1 MKFLHFILIP
11 LAVILTAF
19 IGSKITNV
27 GMSWY
32 NNRDLLNIP
41 SWTPPGFIIG
51 IVWTVIFILTTISAI
66 IFWNK
71 VPLGNVFYWIL
82 GFFIANLLLNILWSA
97 LFFGL
102 HYIGLAVIEALILDL
117 SVVMIMILL
126 YPFSKLA
133 SMLLLPYAVW
143 TAFASYLTYSVWFL
157 NR

>member
-1 MKFLHFILIP
+1 MKIIQYILIP
-11 LAVILTAF
+11 LAIALTAF
-19 IGSKITNV
+19 IGGKITSV
-27 GMSWY
+27 GMDWY
-32 NNRDLLNIP
+32 KSINIP
-41 SWTPPGFIIG
+41 SWTPPGSVIG
-51 IVWTVIFILTTISAI
+51 IVWTIIFILTAISAI

-102 HYIGLAVIEALILDL
+102 HYIGLAVIEALVLDL
-117 SVVMIMILL
+117 SVIVIMVLL

-157 NR
+157 NRLY